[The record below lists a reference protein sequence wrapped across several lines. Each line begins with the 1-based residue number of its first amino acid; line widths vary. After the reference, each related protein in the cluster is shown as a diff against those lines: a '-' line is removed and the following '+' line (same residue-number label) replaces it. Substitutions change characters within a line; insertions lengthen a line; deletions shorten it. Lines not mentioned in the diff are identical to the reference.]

1 MVAGSFSIE
10 IESPVEAKRL
20 WKATVDTHN
29 LLPKQAPALVLF
41 KVMEELAP
49 FDTLSSLQRHCL
61 LLIIRYEIKIVIA
74 ANKDF
79 SYMKEK
85 VDLVDEANLVYG
97 YSPVEGGMLG
107 EKVASVSH
115 KIKYTLK
122 PEGNGGCITTFT
134 CDYDNLP
141 GVPQDE
147 AKIEEI
153 KAKNTGL
160 FKQVEEYLIANP
172 TLYC

>member
-20 WKATVDTHN
+20 WKAILDTHN
-29 LLPKQAPALVLF
+29 LLPKQAPGLISGITLVQGDGG
-41 KVMEELAP
+41 VG
-49 FDTLSSLQRHCL
+49 TIRH
-61 LLIIRYEIKIVIA
+61 VNFTA

-79 SYMKEK
+79 SSVKEK
-85 VDLVDEANLVYG
+85 VDLIDEANMVYCF
-97 YSPVEGGMLG
+97 SHVEGGLLG
-107 EKVASVSH
+107 KKVASISYKV
-115 KIKYTLK
+115 KFIPKV
-122 PEGNGGCITTFT
+122 GGGSITTYT
-134 CDYDNLP
+134 CDFDSLP
-141 GVPQDE
+141 GVPHDE

-153 KAKNTGL
+153 KADTTGL

>member
-10 IESPVEAKRL
+10 IESPVEGKRL

-29 LLPKQAPALVLF
+29 LLPKQAPGLISGITLVQGDGG
-41 KVMEELAP
+41 VG
-49 FDTLSSLQRHCL
+49 T
-61 LLIIRYEIKIVIA
+61 IRNVNFTA

-79 SYMKEK
+79 SSVKEK
-85 VDLVDEANLVYG
+85 VDLIDEANMVYCF
-97 YSPVEGGMLG
+97 SHVEGGLLG
-107 EKVASVSH
+107 KKVASIH
-115 KIKYTLK
+115 YEATMNYTC
-122 PEGNGGCITTFT
+122 N
-134 CDYDNLP
+134 Y
-141 GVPQDE
+141 E

-153 KAKNTGL
+153 KGNTTGL

>member
-29 LLPKQAPALVLF
+29 LLPKQAPGLISAITLVQGDGG
-41 KVMEELAP
+41 VG
-49 FDTLSSLQRHCL
+49 TIRH
-61 LLIIRYEIKIVIA
+61 VDFTA

-85 VDLVDEANLVYG
+85 VDLVDEANMVYG
-97 YSPVEGGMLG
+97 YSLVEGGMLG

-115 KIKYTLK
+115 FFKYTPK
-122 PEGNGGCITTFT
+122 PGGNGGCITTFT
-134 CDYDNLP
+134 CNYDSLP
-141 GVPQDE
+141 GVPHDE

-153 KAKNTGL
+153 KANNTGL